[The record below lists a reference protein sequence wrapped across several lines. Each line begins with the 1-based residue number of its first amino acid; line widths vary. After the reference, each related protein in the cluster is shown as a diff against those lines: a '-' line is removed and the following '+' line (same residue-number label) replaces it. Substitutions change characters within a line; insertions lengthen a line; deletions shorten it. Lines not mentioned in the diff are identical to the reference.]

1 MDLVL
6 KTMEKVVISI
16 TTKEIESKGFEH
28 FWDKIRRAYPAEKYD
43 VHSIGAL
50 KDNAKDIYIE
60 LVSKRLHE

>member
-6 KTMEKVVISI
+6 KTMDKVVISI
-16 TTKEIESKGFEH
+16 TTKEIENKGFEH
-28 FWDKIRRAYPAEKYD
+28 FWDTIRGAYPAEKYD

-60 LVSKRLHE
+60 LVSKRLRE